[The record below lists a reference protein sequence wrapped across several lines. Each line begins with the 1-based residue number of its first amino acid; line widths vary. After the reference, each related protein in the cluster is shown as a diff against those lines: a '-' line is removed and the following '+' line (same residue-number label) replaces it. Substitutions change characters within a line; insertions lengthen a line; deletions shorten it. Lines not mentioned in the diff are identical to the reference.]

1 MSPDSNAVLSWEI
14 KFVIDLHVE
23 RTVPGINIS
32 DGAIHSI
39 SLRRVGVG
47 RKLLS
52 RCLIGLFCAKAL
64 RIAEK
69 KSLIAGQA
77 VKVQFVWTDFGDD
90 RAQWEQAFSYDEGQT
105 WDTNWVMS
113 MTRAA

>member
-23 RTVPGINIS
+23 RTVPGIDIS

-77 VKVQFVWTDFGDD
+77 VKHRRRTP
-90 RAQWEQAFSYDEGQT
+90 A
-105 WDTNWVMS
+105 
-113 MTRAA
+113 